1 MSEKKRTRAR
11 TPGEEVLN
19 RAADVD
25 RIAPDTPV
33 SGASKATTPPR
44 PRKRGALPPG
54 ARGRRAG

>member
-11 TPGEEVLN
+11 RPAEEILN
-19 RAADVD
+19 RAADAD
-25 RIAPDTPV
+25 DTAPDTPI
-33 SGASKATTPPR
+33 SGASKATSPPR